1 MDNFENIQTNQEY
14 NNENFTYI
22 PSNKNLSDYSFNF
35 NKNVEIKDIKTNIFK
50 DIIGYDN
57 QKEELSYVIRWF
69 KSSKELKKKG
79 VTFPKSV
86 LLFGKPGNGKS
97 FFIKEIIKNC
107 NFPTFIFKGEGKE
120 MADIIYEIFRI
131 ARKYS
136 QSIIVFDE
144 LDLLINKQERVMRAQ
159 QECLDGVES
168 FDDILVLAATNDLYE
183 ILDALIR
190 HGRLEKFISIPYPM
204 EEEAYEMLEYY
215 FQKFNI
221 KLSDNIDK
229 DKISSLLIRF
239 TCAAIKSIA
248 NETVLKNGFENITT
262 EMIEDSIYSAS
273 DRIKDSPRENN
284 FEVVVHE
291 AGHGAVAY
299 SFPDF
304 FIVNRMNINPLGGFF
319 MQKRLMQ
326 DIYHITK

>member
-35 NKNVEIKDIKTNIFK
+35 NKNVEIKDIKTNFFK

-57 QKEELSYVIRWF
+57 QKEELSYVIRWL

-79 VTFPKSV
+79 VTFPKGV

-120 MADIIYEIFRI
+120 MADSIYEIFRI

-144 LDLLINKQERVMRAQ
+144 LDLLINK
-159 QECLDGVES
+159 
-168 FDDILVLAATNDLYE
+168 
-183 ILDALIR
+183 
-190 HGRLEKFISIPYPM
+190 
-204 EEEAYEMLEYY
+204 
-215 FQKFNI
+215 
-221 KLSDNIDK
+221 
-229 DKISSLLIRF
+229 
-239 TCAAIKSIA
+239 
-248 NETVLKNGFENITT
+248 
-262 EMIEDSIYSAS
+262 
-273 DRIKDSPRENN
+273 
-284 FEVVVHE
+284 
-291 AGHGAVAY
+291 
-299 SFPDF
+299 
-304 FIVNRMNINPLGGFF
+304 
-319 MQKRLMQ
+319 
-326 DIYHITK
+326 

>member
-1 MDNFENIQTNQEY
+1 M
-14 NNENFTYI
+14 
-22 PSNKNLSDYSFNF
+22 
-35 NKNVEIKDIKTNIFK
+35 
-50 DIIGYDN
+50 
-57 QKEELSYVIRWF
+57 
-69 KSSKELKKKG
+69 
-79 VTFPKSV
+79 
-86 LLFGKPGNGKS
+86 FGKPGNGKS

-120 MADIIYEIFRI
+120 MADSIYEIVRI

-183 ILDALIR
+183 IPDALIR
-190 HGRLEKFISIPYPM
+190 HRRLEKLISIPYPM

-215 FQKFNI
+215 FQEFNI
-221 KLSDNIDK
+221 KLSDDIDK
-229 DKISSLLIRF
+229 DEISSLLTRF

-262 EMIEDSIYSAS
+262 EMIEDSIYSAL

-291 AGHGAVAY
+291 AGHGAAAY

-304 FIVNRMNINPLGGFF
+304 FIVNRMNINPLGGYFHTKEVNAGYLPYNK
-319 MQKRLMQ
+319 MIADIKISMAGILSEKIICGVGSNGREEDLQKARKYVYNMFNMSGYSSCWETLPAVSG
-326 DIYHITK
+326 DTRTETFIKRRKTERKIEA